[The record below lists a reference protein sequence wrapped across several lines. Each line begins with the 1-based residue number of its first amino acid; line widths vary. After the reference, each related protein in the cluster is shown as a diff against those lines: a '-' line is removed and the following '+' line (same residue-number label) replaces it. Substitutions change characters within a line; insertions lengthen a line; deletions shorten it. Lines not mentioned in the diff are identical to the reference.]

1 MATAVLAGS
10 TGQVGAF
17 ILTHLLSNPTFSA
30 VYAYSRRDL
39 PNPTAS
45 TKLNA
50 IVSTDTAQWGT
61 LFPREM
67 HPKIMFSGLG
77 TTRADAGGLENQRK
91 IDYDLN
97 LELAKAAKD
106 AGVETYVL
114 ISAAG
119 VSSKS
124 MFAYPKMKGEL
135 EDAVRALE
143 FKHTVFVRPGFI
155 AGDRTSRNAG
165 VAEVAMRWVAK
176 GLGGVSNALKD
187 PWAQDGELIA
197 KAAVAAGVKCLEGRE
212 AGVWDVGQADIV
224 KLGRA

>member
-1 MATAVLAGS
+1 
-10 TGQVGAF
+10 
-17 ILTHLLSNPTFSA
+17 
-30 VYAYSRRDL
+30 
-39 PNPTAS
+39 
-45 TKLNA
+45 
-50 IVSTDTAQWGT
+50 
-61 LFPREM
+61 M